1 MNYNL
6 ELRRSILMRQA
17 ERLLQEEG
25 ILDLPVDLKHLA
37 KTRDIVVEPMDEP
50 NHGVSGMLVR
60 HGNTFGI
67 LYDASIHN
75 VGYRRFSIAHE
86 LGHFFVDGHL
96 DHIPFDNGLHS
107 SRAGFVS
114 DDQYEREADYFAAG
128 LLMPTTLMRDVMR
141 GHQDG
146 LNSIKAIQR
155 SARTSLTASA
165 IRYAG
170 LTEIAAAVIISRNCK
185 VDYCFMSDAL
195 KSLHGLLWLR
205 KGTPIPAGTVTATLA
220 RKRGELRRGARGE
233 DETDIV
239 EWFGGAQS
247 VRVLEEVV
255 GLGNF
260 DRVLTVLTCI
270 DFPDENLGDED
281 EESDE
286 AMEERWTPRFRR

>member
-1 MNYNL
+1 
-6 ELRRSILMRQA
+6 MRQA
-17 ERLLQEEG
+17 ERLLQKKG
-25 ILDLPVDLKHLA
+25 MLDLPVDLEHLA
-37 KTRDIVVEPMDEP
+37 KTHDIVVKPMGES

-60 HGNTFGI
+60 HGNAFGI

-75 VGYRRFSIAHE
+75 EGYQRFSIAHE
-86 LGHFFVDGHL
+86 LGHYFVDGHL

-107 SRAGFVS
+107 SRADFVS

-128 LLMPTTLMRDVMR
+128 LLMPTTLMRGVMR

-146 LNSIKAIQR
+146 LNSINAIQL
-155 SARTSLTASA
+155 SARTSMTASA

-185 VDYCFMSDAL
+185 VDYCFISDDL
-195 KSLHGLLWLR
+195 KSLHGLSWLR
-205 KGTPIPAGTVTATLA
+205 KGTPVPTGTVTETLA
-220 RKRGELRRGARGE
+220 RKRIELRRGASFE
-233 DETDIV
+233 DEIDIR
-239 EWFGGAQS
+239 EWFGGTQS
-247 VRVLEEVV
+247 VQVLEEAV

-260 DRVLTVLTCI
+260 DRVLTVLTCL
-270 DFPDENLGDED
+270 DFPDENDEDKD

>member
-1 MNYNL
+1 
-6 ELRRSILMRQA
+6 MRQA
-17 ERLLQEEG
+17 ERLLREKGMLNLPIDVEG
-25 ILDLPVDLKHLA
+25 LA
-37 KTRDIVVEPMDEP
+37 KTSDIVVEPMDEP

-60 HGNTFGI
+60 HGNAFGI
-67 LYDASIHN
+67 LYDASIQN
-75 VGYRRFSIAHE
+75 EGYRRFSIAHE

-96 DHIPFDNGLHS
+96 DHIPFDKGLHS

-114 DDQYEREADYFAAG
+114 DDQYEREADFFAAG

-170 LTEIAAAVIISRNCK
+170 LAEIVAAVIISRNCK
-185 VDYCFMSDAL
+185 VDYCFMSGTL
-195 KSLHGLLWLR
+195 KSLHGLSWLR
-205 KGTPIPAGTVTATLA
+205 KGAPIPVGTVTEALA

-233 DETDIV
+233 DETDIM
-239 EWFGGAQS
+239 EWFGGGRS
-247 VRVLEEVV
+247 VLGLEEVV

-260 DRVLTVLTCI
+260 DRVLTVLTCL